1 MVALKHRHF
10 GALLAICALVLSFFG
25 VTQVVSASVP
35 AHADA
40 PACPAPVTN
49 MSDKVT
55 LDWDKA
61 QLVDHTGHE
70 VHAVGDWW
78 DLGVK
83 LPWQTEGRVK
93 AGDYFTYNANVVNR
107 ATGETVLR
115 PNVARAFTVYSHDNV
130 AVGCGTWATDGT
142 VTVIFNDKVESAAQ
156 WYGTVTTHGLA
167 SYSGPG
173 GETYV
178 VEIGGKVT
186 RDLEMTRRT
195 PGEARYQKDGWINL
209 SDSEDGDENK
219 AIMWRVVLPA
229 GDTAVTGASIVDE
242 APADSSWSFDCDTV
256 NEYTRTHTYLVTDPT
271 TSEGLRRDKDTSNG
285 AFGAAAQIQCT
296 PTKVTVALG
305 EIPANQSAIILLP
318 ARVEGAKRASDVA
331 GEFSNTVTYNVPG
344 EQVDPITKVLRYG
357 AVADANAH
365 QTFSVTK
372 KVEGDLPEAAKDLD
386 YTLEIT
392 LKNAADPTVNKTF
405 EATIKAGE
413 TYTYPAP
420 LPPGTEVTVSEGDL
434 PEAAE
439 ITWNDAESRVFETA
453 DGVTLAA
460 DNREASFTLSDDHI
474 FALTLTN
481 TRGPHAVADPFGDAL
496 HPGPDSVGD
505 TVADAE
511 LGVDGYRCRWAG
523 SVGGNRRVRGSV
535 VRSSQAPPSLSLARY
550 AHN

>member
-1 MVALKHRHF
+1 MVALKSSRLS
-10 GALLAICALVLSFFG
+10 ALLVAFALVLSFFG
-25 VTQVVSASVP
+25 ALQLLTTRTASAT
-35 AHADA
+35 AL
-40 PACPAPVTN
+40 ACPAPTTN
-49 MSDKVT
+49 VNNKVD
-55 LDWDKA
+55 LDWDNL
-61 QLVDHTGHE
+61 QLVNPQGVEAKTI
-70 VHAVGDWW
+70 ANLW
-78 DLGVK
+78 DIGVK
-83 LPWQTEGRVK
+83 LPWKTNGAVK
-93 AGDYFTYNANVVNR
+93 AGDFFTYDATVAEAKTGQAILRPTVER
-107 ATGETVLR
+107 SFEVRSATGV
-115 PNVARAFTVYSHDNV
+115 V
-130 AVGCGTWATDGT
+130 VGCGTWGTDGI
-142 VTVIFNDKVESAAQ
+142 VTVVFNENADAAAE
-156 WYGTVTTHGLA
+156 WAGTVTTSA
-167 SYSGPG
+167 AIQYTGPANENFEVQIG
-173 GETYV
+173 NKV
-178 VEIGGKVT
+178 VSRKVNMVVRPT
-186 RDLEMTRRT
+186 
-195 PGEARYQKDGWINL
+195 GEARTAKEGWIGL
-209 SDSEDGDENK
+209 SDSADGDENK

-344 EQVDPITKVLRYG
+344 EKVDPITKVLRYG

-420 LPPGTEVTVSEGDL
+420 LPPGTEVTVSEGGS
-434 PEAAE
+434 A
-439 ITWNDAESRVFETA
+439 
-453 DGVTLAA
+453 
-460 DNREASFTLSDDHI
+460 
-474 FALTLTN
+474 
-481 TRGPHAVADPFGDAL
+481 RG
-496 HPGPDSVGD
+496 
-505 TVADAE
+505 
-511 LGVDGYRCRWAG
+511 C
-523 SVGGNRRVRGSV
+523 
-535 VRSSQAPPSLSLARY
+535 
-550 AHN
+550 